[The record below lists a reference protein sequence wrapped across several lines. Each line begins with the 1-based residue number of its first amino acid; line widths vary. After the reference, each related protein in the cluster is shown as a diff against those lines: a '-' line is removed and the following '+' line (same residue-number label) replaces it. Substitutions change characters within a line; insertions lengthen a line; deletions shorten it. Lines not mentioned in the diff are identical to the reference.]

1 MPDFKF
7 SGNKFY
13 FSILSDPNGKWPLLV
28 PRVSNPNFIDTK
40 SFKVTGPPGI
50 KELIEGDLG
59 ITELLMSKIM
69 EPVFASLK
77 VNTLLSEFLAN
88 QPDPLEK
95 SNPDAVP
102 TPLKGAEA
110 FEKAKKKML
119 ASAIPGSV
127 YLQSGGEPT
136 GLKSLEKTI
145 ITSMM
150 ESYKPLMDFAKILI
164 ELLSV
169 GEDVVCRFLGTSI
182 KILGKE
188 IGSPSKN
195 PAYWSKDLG
204 YAKTITYS
212 KKEFDDAIAGGLKEF
227 NKSMAKNNP
236 IKENI
241 KDGDSV
247 PGDVVNDEK
256 DALYVGYFD
265 EVGNYVEPPQWVK
278 NSNKWLEILD
288 RNNNRIGAPFK
299 QLSTNLQE
307 GAEQIRT
314 YHEKAIERIKTQK
327 VSMIEELS
335 KRATDINSKY
345 DALTTAINNS
355 VSYSIEEKASELKTI
370 ANKKSEDIKVLE
382 EEKKQSAKEF
392 DDLIQTL
399 VDVIDGTNIA
409 GNNWVDDE
417 DKSKGINPPG
427 VISEWIAKT
436 RGSQLRQ
443 KYFPETVSTAQT
455 IVKDNGEGKEPYVFI
470 PKFTTGYRG
479 RSVQLEVPLVYSNQI
494 RQEEVRSSN
503 EFFDERQRKPLD
515 KGGYRYSM
523 RNVVDNIDLYYN
535 TDSNQPYRDNNVTY
549 FKHDNKNDYYIPDKI
564 KTFYLPIEWEEI
576 REYQVRYKNDPSKVI
591 RTEIEVVPHKID
603 IENDYE
609 LRVIKVINLP
619 LLPPAGQGGLLEF
632 FPSDNDLLVMR
643 SQNQIQFL
651 DVSANPITESIELL
665 NVTESVVT
673 STTSGTSGS
682 VRNLND
688 LINGTG
694 TTTIT
699 VSERVISSTKFKT
712 ANRYVDETYYKN
724 GSFFYLRKENS
735 KWGDEVKN
743 KDTDDSEIY
752 QVKAVNK
759 QWASKSITFN
769 SNPRLGVV
777 GSNRI
782 AETGTDF
789 SQHVIIN
796 NSNKTIQIHSSKVT
810 DLPKFI
816 LESKSNQFKI
826 LSGKNINKEVRITK
840 WDSTTEYAIFKY
852 EGELIDEMISA
863 SAQYD
868 NSGLLT
874 KFNSVVWNYQYAE
887 FSNVETYQT
896 FTYERNFKAII
907 YPIRDINY
915 IPEILK
921 QAPRAIVIQGMNDKS
936 ILASLTDKVKRTG
949 IDLHKFDKPDLEVDG
964 IFNIS
969 SVKTVKTKK
978 GVSVK
983 VLQVNETIEDKFLNK
998 AYSGN
1003 RNDKFYFPLRIVGI
1017 SNDKDDVGIK
1027 NADNPLTKTG
1037 TLYTYNNNIPDD
1049 LVQQEDGSS
1058 PNNNLHSTPD
1068 INEKNYLK
1076 EGIIFHGLDPRF
1088 VHRTKYKVFWLVEAL
1103 KKDNSGI
1110 APINKKYNPK
1120 DLASAEES
1128 AKKTGGGSAPG
1139 GKEWYTLID
1148 KFTAIPMLIS
1158 KLVPIIA
1165 SKLIPLIVKIIQLIS
1180 NPSKIT
1186 ELLTDLITD
1195 KSISKVPI
1203 NFPVFDKD
1211 KGTLSKVIKYKSTK
1225 LPKTFDDGKPIPDN
1239 SYYYAGPQVGV
1250 ENPKLVS
1257 MMDGKAV
1264 ADFGKGLS
1272 SSKKPLF
1279 SFGIDTNFAGS
1290 PPFKL
1295 ITKKTIQT
1303 DFTKP
1308 SPDKTQPLFELIMNF
1323 IKMPFEIVFM
1333 IFKWIMN
1340 WVKKLLN
1347 PTKIPAAVSELI
1359 SFKWLMDIIGKN
1371 SLFQILGIEDPL
1383 ESGKVAKGMDDV
1395 INANGKNAQ
1404 GLFDNLIK
1412 SMAGGTP
1419 EYSEILIYHLFRNGV
1434 FLKEEKVERPYTGS
1448 INDPNLSGNTSDKNR
1463 NNNLNNANNPP
1474 LQSASN
1480 NGNGAI
1486 GGLNFD
1492 PFALCGPRFF
1502 CPNDLVPIPFWAA
1515 MPSYNMCELP
1525 QIFLKPLELILGTL
1539 KLIQEILNSL
1549 ISMPMSI
1556 LGLDPQIPIPKFGKE
1571 IPFADVFED
1580 KLNQLKSKLQQI
1592 KTA

>member
-13 FSILSDPNGKWPLLV
+13 FSILNDPNGKHPLLV
-28 PRVSNPNFIDTK
+28 PLVTNPNFIDTK
-40 SFKVTGPPGI
+40 TFKVTGPPGI

-77 VNTLLSEFLAN
+77 INTLLSEFLAN

-95 SNPDAVP
+95 ANPNAVP
-102 TPLKGAEA
+102 TQLKGSDA
-110 FEKAKKKML
+110 FNKAKKKLL

-169 GEDVVCRFLGTSI
+169 GEDVVCRFLGSSI

-195 PAYWSKDLG
+195 PAYWSQDLG
-204 YAKTITYS
+204 YAKTMTYS
-212 KKEFDDAIAGGLKEF
+212 KKEFDDAIAGGLAEF

-236 IKENI
+236 IKENL
-241 KDGDSV
+241 KNGDST
-247 PGDVVNDEK
+247 PGDIVSDEK
-256 DALYVGYFD
+256 EALYVGYFD
-265 EVGNYVEPPQWVK
+265 ETGNYIDPPQWVK

-288 RNNNRIGAPFK
+288 RNNNRIGAPFD
-299 QLSTNLQE
+299 QLSTNLHD
-307 GAEQIRT
+307 GAEQVRS

-327 VSMIEELS
+327 VLMLEEIT

-345 DALTTAINNS
+345 DALIKATNENTSYTTE
-355 VSYSIEEKASELKTI
+355 VKASELKTI
-370 ANKKSEDIKVLE
+370 ANKKVEDIKVLE
-382 EEKKQSAKEF
+382 EEKKQSASEF

-399 VDVIDGTNIA
+399 IDVIDGTNVA
-409 GNNWVDDE
+409 GNNWEDDN
-417 DKSKGINPPG
+417 DKSKGVNPPS

-455 IVKDNGEGKEPYVFI
+455 IIKSNGEGKEPYVFI
-470 PKFTTGYRG
+470 PKFAADYRG
-479 RSVQLEVPLVYSNQI
+479 RSVQLEVPLIYSNQI
-494 RQEEVRSSN
+494 RQEEVRSSS
-503 EFFDERQRKPLD
+503 EFFDSRERKPLN

-523 RNVVDNIDLYYN
+523 RNVIDNIDLFYN
-535 TDSNQPYRDNNVTY
+535 TDANEPYRENNITY
-549 FKHDNKNDYYIPDKI
+549 FRHDNKTDYYIPDKL

-576 REYQVRYKNDPSKVI
+576 REFEVRYKNDPSKVI
-591 RTEIEVVPHKID
+591 RTETEVILHKID

-609 LRVIKVINLP
+609 LRVIKVVNLP
-619 LLPPAGQGGLLEF
+619 LLPPAGQAGLLEF
-632 FPSDNDLLVMR
+632 FPSNNDLLIMR

-651 DVSANPITESIELL
+651 NVSENPIIESVELL
-665 NVTESVVT
+665 DVTNTVT
-673 STTSGTSGS
+673 STTSGS
-682 VRNLND
+682 
-688 LINGTG
+688 
-694 TTTIT
+694 TIT
-699 VSERVISSTKFKT
+699 NINATRFKT
-712 ANRYVDETYYKN
+712 SNRYVDEAYYTKD
-724 GSFFYLRKENS
+724 SFFYLRKENS

-743 KDTDDSEIY
+743 KDVDDSEIY
-752 QVKAVNK
+752 QVKSINK
-759 QWASKSITFN
+759 QWASKSITFTY
-769 SNPRLGVV
+769 NPRLGVV
-777 GSNRI
+777 GSQRMVEN
-782 AETGTDF
+782 GTDF
-789 SQHVIIN
+789 SQHIIIN
-796 NSNKTIQIHSSKVT
+796 NSNKTIQIHSSKVS

-826 LSGKNINKEVRITK
+826 LSGKNANREIRITN

-852 EGELIDEMISA
+852 EGELIDEIFST

-874 KFNSVVWNYQYAE
+874 KFDTTVWNYQYAE
-887 FSNVETYQT
+887 FSHVETYQT
-896 FTYERNFKAII
+896 FTHERTFNAII

-915 IPEILK
+915 VPAILK
-921 QAPRAIVIQGMNDKS
+921 QTPRAIVIQGMNDSS

-949 IDLHKFDKPDLEVDG
+949 VDLKKFNKPDLQVDG

-978 GVSVK
+978 GVLVK
-983 VLQVNETIEDKFLNK
+983 VLQVNETIENKFLNR

-1017 SNDKDDVGIK
+1017 SNDLNDIGIK

-1049 LVQQEDGSS
+1049 LIQQEDGTS
-1058 PNNNLHSTPD
+1058 PIGNLHSTPD
-1068 INEKNYLK
+1068 INESNYLK
-1076 EGIIFHGLDPRF
+1076 EGTIFHGLDPRF

-1110 APINKKYNPK
+1110 AAINKKYNPK
-1120 DLASAEES
+1120 DLASAQDT
-1128 AKKTGGGSAPG
+1128 AKKTGGGGASR

-1148 KFTAIPMLIS
+1148 KFTAIPILIS

-1165 SKLIPLIVKIIQLIS
+1165 GKLIPLIVKIIQLIS

-1225 LPKTFDDGKPIPDN
+1225 LPKTFDDGKPISDN
-1239 SYYYAGPQVGV
+1239 PYYYAGPQVGV
-1250 ENPKLVS
+1250 DNPKLVS

-1272 SSKKPLF
+1272 ASKKPLF

-1295 ITKKTIQT
+1295 ITKKAKQT

-1308 SPDKTQPLFELIMNF
+1308 AIDKTQPLFELIMNF
-1323 IKMPFEIVFM
+1323 IKMPFEIIFM
-1333 IFKWIMN
+1333 IFKWVMK

-1347 PTKIPAAVSELI
+1347 PTKIPSAVSELL
-1359 SFKWLMDIIGKN
+1359 SFKWLIDIIGKN

-1383 ESGKVAKGMDDV
+1383 ESSKVAKGMDDV

-1404 GLFDNLIK
+1404 GLFNNLIK
-1412 SMAGGTP
+1412 AMAGGTP
-1419 EYSEILIYHLFRNGV
+1419 EYSEILIYHLFKNGV
-1434 FLKEEKVERPYTGS
+1434 FLKEETVVRPYNGS

-1480 NGNGAI
+1480 KEGDGDGAI
-1486 GGLNFD
+1486 GNLNFN
-1492 PFALCGPRFF
+1492 PLALCGPRFF
-1502 CPNDLVPIPFWAA
+1502 NINDLVPIPFWSA
-1515 MPSYNMCELP
+1515 MPSFNMCELP

-1539 KLIQEILNSL
+1539 KLIQELLNSL
-1549 ISMPMSI
+1549 ISMPISI

-1571 IPFADVFED
+1571 IPFANVFED